1 MLTYPSAR
9 PQNVPFVL
17 FKFKAS
23 SGGSGQTENDIAI
36 FMPPA
41 FQISE
46 GQNYEF
52 AQKSKYSRAASI
64 VGDLLNVE
72 FGSIMNTITDMID
85 PAATQEIAMARGLA
99 ARDPKF
105 FNYKEPKPREFTF
118 NYKFEPRNE
127 IDANAMMAIIA
138 SFRRASY
145 PSLKDTKNY
154 VVPDSVLVAF
164 QGVVTG
170 LEDNIAE
177 CVIKD
182 LNTTLSEGEQM
193 MTFSSGIPTQV
204 SLQITFAETIILT
217 KADTGRWNTSQGGG

>member
-52 AQKSKYSRAASI
+52 AQKSKYSRRASI
-64 VGDLLNVE
+64 VGDLLNGE
-72 FGSIMNTITDMID
+72 IGSIVNTITD
-85 PAATQEIAMARGLA
+85 RGLA

-127 IDANAMMAIIA
+127 IDANVMMAIIA

-154 VVPDSVLVAF
+154 IVPDSVLVAF

-217 KADTGRWNTSQGGG
+217 KADTGRWNTTQGGG